1 MDDYEFDFGQLDQ
14 LFNFLSSSFP
24 PPPPPPPPPTIHQNQ
39 DSSISLQTQNPNLVI
54 TSTHHMP
61 KKKSIFTNRR
71 VTKKNPVLMTN
82 VNIDQN
88 KKVVRRDV
96 ERQRRRDMA
105 KLYRR
110 LRLLIPSK
118 YLMGKRSISDHLEEI
133 VDYIKDSRKNIED
146 LEKKRESLKE
156 MKNSTCSSQ
165 LLAPSS
171 SSMKL
176 SDDEDRIIVK
186 SCNGGV
192 EISIKGGLSLSKVL
206 KLLMK
211 EGLIVNSCVS
221 STINQRLIH
230 IIRSEVNTRRD
241 RDIDVAMLQS
251 KLIMSLC

>member
-1 MDDYEFDFGQLDQ
+1 
-14 LFNFLSSSFP
+14 
-24 PPPPPPPPPTIHQNQ
+24 
-39 DSSISLQTQNPNLVI
+39 
-54 TSTHHMP
+54 
-61 KKKSIFTNRR
+61 
-71 VTKKNPVLMTN
+71 
-82 VNIDQN
+82 
-88 KKVVRRDV
+88 
-96 ERQRRRDMA
+96 MA